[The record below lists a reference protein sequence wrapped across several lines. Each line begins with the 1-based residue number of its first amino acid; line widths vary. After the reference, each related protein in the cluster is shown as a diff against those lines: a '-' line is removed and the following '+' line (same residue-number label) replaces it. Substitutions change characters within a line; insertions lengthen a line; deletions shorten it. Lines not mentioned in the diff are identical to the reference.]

1 MKIEGIRPLFFSIY
15 IMKSGSVVSYKY
27 FYNIK
32 KTRDIGIIL
41 ETQFDFLLMKEV
53 VGFTYEDLVRIYW
66 FTMGSEKRVP
76 FYKTDFLKRK
86 WYLRNEMYMIKRE
99 MDNGNF

>member
-1 MKIEGIRPLFFSIY
+1 
-15 IMKSGSVVSYKY
+15 MKSGSVVSYRY
-27 FYNIK
+27 FHNIK

-66 FTMGSEKRVP
+66 FTIGSEDRVP
-76 FYKTDFLKRK
+76 FYRSDFLNRK

-99 MDNGNF
+99 MDYGEF